1 MKILA
6 FEFSTSQ
13 RSVAA
18 LNVGSATGLSSGE
31 VVESLDANCGPLAM
45 AEAALCEAG
54 LEREQIEC
62 VAIGLGPGSYT
73 GIRSAISLAQGW
85 HLARKVRLVGISS
98 VDCIVAE
105 ALDRGL
111 EGRVTVVIDA
121 QRNEFY
127 LANYE
132 LVAGNA
138 TASRPLRLASPEEA
152 RACAAAGDLLIGPEV
167 TKWFPAGH
175 IVLPRAIRLARL
187 AAERPDSIAPGEL
200 EPIYLRATTFVKA
213 PTPRNF

>member
-6 FEFSTSQ
+6 FEFSTAQ

-18 LNVGSATGLSSGE
+18 LNLDSASGLRSGE
-31 VVESLDANCGPLAM
+31 VVESLDASCGPLGM
-45 AEAALCEAG
+45 AEAALHEAG

-62 VAIGLGPGSYT
+62 IAVGLGPGSYT
-73 GIRSAISLAQGW
+73 GVRSAIALAQGW

-105 ALDRGL
+105 SLEQGL
-111 EGRVTVVIDA
+111 EGQVSVVIDA
-121 QRNEFY
+121 QRSEFY

-132 LVAGNA
+132 LAA
-138 TASRPLRLASPEEA
+138 DKAKESRPLRLASLEEA
-152 RACAAAGDLLIGPEV
+152 RACATAGELLIGPEV
-167 TKWFPAGH
+167 TKWFPAGRV
-175 IVLPRAIRLARL
+175 VLPRAIRLARL
-187 AAERPDSIAPGEL
+187 AAERQHSTAPAEM